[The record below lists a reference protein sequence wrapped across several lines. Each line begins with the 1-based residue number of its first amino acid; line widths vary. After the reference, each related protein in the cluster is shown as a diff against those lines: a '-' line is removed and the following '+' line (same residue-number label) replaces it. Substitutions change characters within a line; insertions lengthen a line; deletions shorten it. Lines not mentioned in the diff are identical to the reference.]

1 MLVRVVCAVALIL
14 GPVAPA
20 YAAGAMPAPSA
31 AASAHCPEMASLHVD
46 QLPAAAWAPVDY
58 PAGAEAALRAKAG
71 DAHPITGPSVHV
83 FRQDQTDGRT
93 VSVVAEKSGTGWTL
107 WVADTRGGTAKAH
120 KVALRADR
128 AHTLDRILADACF
141 WAEPT
146 DFSTQPADAAC
157 PDAMEVHV
165 EALVREGRRSA
176 VQHCSP
182 TGLTGEVAGVL
193 WNGADV
199 E

>member
-20 YAAGAMPAPSA
+20 YAGGPMPTPSA
-31 AASAHCPEMASLHVD
+31 AGSAHCPEMVLVHVD
-46 QLPAAAWAPVDY
+46 SLPATAWAPVDY

-71 DAHPITGPSVHV
+71 DAHPIAGPSVHV
-83 FRQDQTDGRT
+83 FRQEQADGRA
-93 VSVVAEKSGTGWTL
+93 VSVVAEKSGNGWTL
-107 WVADTRGGTAKAH
+107 WVADSRAAAAH
-120 KVALRADR
+120 KVALRPDLAR
-128 AHTLDRILADACF
+128 NLNQILADACF

-146 DFSTQPADAAC
+146 DLSTQPADAAC
-157 PDAMEVHV
+157 LDAMEIHV
-165 EALVREGRRSA
+165 EALVREGSRSA

-182 TGLTGEVAGVL
+182 VGLTGQVAGLL
-193 WNGADV
+193 WNGAHV

>member
-31 AASAHCPEMASLHVD
+31 AASAHCPEMAMVHVEA
-46 QLPAAAWAPVDY
+46 LPASAWAPVDY
-58 PAGAEAALRAKAG
+58 PAAAEDALRVKAG
-71 DAHPITGPSVHV
+71 DAHPTAEPNVHV
-83 FRQDQTDGRT
+83 FRQDQSDGRT
-93 VSVVAEKSGTGWTL
+93 VSVVAEKSGSGWTL
-107 WVADTRGGTAKAH
+107 FVADRRGGIVTAR

-128 AHTLDRILADACF
+128 ARTLDRILADACF

-146 DFSTQPADAAC
+146 DLSTQPADAAC

-165 EALVREGRRSA
+165 EALAPEGRRSA

-182 TGLTGEVAGVL
+182 AGLTGQVAGLL